1 MKILLG
7 HGLYDPKG
15 NGAHLVKAIKKV
27 AEKIFNYGQDDD

>member
-15 NGAHLVKAIKKV
+15 NGAHLVKAIK
-27 AEKIFNYGQDDD
+27 EGSRENF